1 MAKSILTGCL
11 LIAILLVLGLIGS
24 GGSVSEAAPLA
35 GITETPTPTNTPTA
49 TIHPTITPSATP
61 TNTPTVPTDT
71 PAAPTETPVPVGTA
85 TPTAAT
91 PVGTLTLPLTGHAGP
106 IGLWLVLVV
115 VGAAL
120 MRVAIRA
127 FAPKAR

>member
-35 GITETPTPTNTPTA
+35 GITDTPTPTHTPTA

-61 TNTPTVPTDT
+61 TDTPTVPTE
-71 PAAPTETPVPVGTA
+71 PSVPVGTA

-91 PVGTLTLPLTGHAGP
+91 PVGPLTLPLTGHNGP
-106 IGLWLVLVV
+106 TGLWLVLVV

-120 MRVAIRA
+120 MRVVIRA
-127 FAPKAR
+127 VAPKVR

>member
-1 MAKSILTGCL
+1 MTKSILTGCL
-11 LIAILLVLGLIGS
+11 LIVILLAVGLIGS

-35 GITETPTPTNTPTA
+35 GITDTPTPTNTPTN
-49 TIHPTITPSATP
+49 TPTATP

-71 PAAPTETPVPVGTA
+71 PAAPTEPSVPIGTA
-85 TPTAAT
+85 TPAAET
-91 PVGTLTLPLTGHAGP
+91 PVGTLTLPLTGHTGP
-106 IGLWLVLVV
+106 TGLWLVLVV

-127 FAPKAR
+127 AEPRAR

>member
-35 GITETPTPTNTPTA
+35 GITDTPTPTHTPTA

-61 TNTPTVPTDT
+61 TDT
-71 PAAPTETPVPVGTA
+71 PAVPTEPSVPVGTA

-91 PVGTLTLPLTGHAGP
+91 PVGPLTLPLTGHNGP
-106 IGLWLVLVV
+106 TGLWLVLVV

-120 MRVAIRA
+120 MRVVIRA
-127 FAPKAR
+127 VAPKVR

>member
-11 LIAILLVLGLIGS
+11 LIVILLVVGLFSS

-35 GITETPTPTNTPTA
+35 GVTDTPTPTNTPTNTPTA
-49 TIHPTITPSATP
+49 TPTATP

-71 PAAPTETPVPVGTA
+71 PAAPTEPSVPVGTA

-91 PVGTLTLPLTGHAGP
+91 PVGPLTLPLTGHNGP
-106 IGLWLVLVV
+106 TGLWLVLVV

-120 MRVAIRA
+120 MRVVIRA
-127 FAPKAR
+127 VAPKVR

>member
-35 GITETPTPTNTPTA
+35 GITDTPTPTNTPTP

-61 TNTPTVPTDT
+61 TDT
-71 PAAPTETPVPVGTA
+71 PAVPTEPSVPVGTA

-91 PVGTLTLPLTGHAGP
+91 PVGPLTLPLTGHNGP

-120 MRVAIRA
+120 MRVVIRA
-127 FAPKAR
+127 VAPKVR